1 VSSPSRVWE
10 LWNLS
15 KSLQTRPCDLLNVK
29 HPATRFYFDRVIVG
43 VGQSIEAEIEA
54 AQKNCKTDTAAAGKA
69 QLVLNRWLRTE
80 GRAKYKD
87 PAAG

>member
-1 VSSPSRVWE
+1 MWD
-10 LWNLS
+10 LFNLA
-15 KSLQTRPCDLLNVK
+15 KTLRTRPSDLLGIQHTAV
-29 HPATRFYFDRVIVG
+29 RFYFDRVIVG
-43 VGQSIEAEIEA
+43 VGQTIEAEIQT

-87 PAAG
+87 PAAR

>member
-1 VSSPSRVWE
+1 VWD
-10 LWNLS
+10 LFNLS
-15 KSLQTRPCDLLNVK
+15 KSLRARPSDLLGIRHNAV
-29 HPATRFYFDRVIVG
+29 RFYFDRVIVG
-43 VGQSIEAEIEA
+43 VGQTIEAEIQI